1 MGNPAH
7 ASQPSPAA
15 GPSESADADEPAYSG
30 CCPHYHQAVELIGR
44 RWTGAIIAVLIA
56 EGPHR
61 FSELRDGVP
70 GLSDRVL
77 SQRMRELEAAGIVV
91 RDVDPGPP
99 VRVRYDLTSKGEDLR
114 DVVRALER
122 WGRTWADP
130 APADVSPGTAA
141 CNIERSRSG
150 TDGIALG

>member
-1 MGNPAH
+1 M
-7 ASQPSPAA
+7 SP
-15 GPSESADADEPAYSG
+15 EDEIAEGHG

-44 RWTGAIIAVLIA
+44 RWTGAIVAVLIA

-77 SQRMRELEAAGIVV
+77 SQRMRELETAGIVT
-91 RDVDPGPP
+91 RTVDAGPP
-99 VRVRYDLTSKGEDLR
+99 VRVRYDLTPKGEDLR

-122 WGRTWADP
+122 WGRKWAEP
-130 APADVSPGTAA
+130 APPAPSPDVAASLVEQPGPTT
-141 CNIERSRSG
+141 R
-150 TDGIALG
+150 GIALG